1 LSIELTP
8 CRHDDLIEEENDIV
22 QEALRRLPA
31 EEQYR
36 RAYRIRIAQQCAV
49 THTELPRDQWTKPNE
64 VCFPFCVVLTQDVPY
79 LTPIVDQVQAEWEE
93 HIEMDAAIPIKKP
106 SVSVSEAAGI
116 AYHKAK
122 NAATSERKQTNL
134 R

>member
-1 LSIELTP
+1 VLKE

-49 THTELPRDQWTKPNE
+49 THTELPKDQWTKPGE
-64 VCFPFCVVLTQDVPY
+64 VFPPFCMVLTQDVPY
-79 LTPIVDQVQAEWEE
+79 LTPIVDQVQAEWVER
-93 HIEMDAAIPIKKP
+93 IEMDAAVPFKKA
-106 SVSVSEAAGI
+106 SVSVSKAAGI
-116 AYHKAK
+116 AYQKAK
-122 NAATSERKQTNL
+122 NAASH
-134 R
+134 